1 MQGTRLRFAASL
13 NKLIFALL
21 VALIP
26 LVAIPYG
33 TAQDLW
39 ITVFKCAVFSL
50 GALWMME
57 GLLSG
62 DWGINQKKLLL
73 PLLLLVLYA
82 FAQTLPLGSSS
93 AGNAAGLPSFW
104 QTISSDPYE
113 TRLFAWKLLALM
125 LVGMMLFSH
134 LTSERRLRILV
145 HALIGIGV
153 ACALFGLIRQATQ
166 GEAHGFLLPSLL
178 PREGYGQF
186 INKNHFA
193 YLMEMA
199 GGLLLGQLAAGGAR
213 RGRLFIYAVMAALM
227 WIALVL
233 TYSRG
238 GIFSLFGQIFVLLLL
253 LRVRAHVTDGAG
265 EHGRAPVSLK
275 SGRTLGNLAL
285 KIVFV
290 VCLVIGLALSVVWV
304 GGDVLMTRLEAL
316 PAEAQ
321 MESADPHAG
330 VRRTEIWHAT
340 WQMIKAHPLAGVG
353 FAAYSVGITRHH
365 DASGKWTPEAAH
377 NDYLELLASGGL
389 VGTALFIWFAV
400 TFTRRA
406 HYRLRRAKGFSR
418 AAVIGA
424 LTGLAGVLIH
434 SAVDFGLHIT
444 FNALFFVAL
453 TVIAIAHVPAGA
465 SAFSR
470 AAKVSATFGR

>member
-1 MQGTRLRFAASL
+1 MQGTRLRFAAGL
-13 NKLIFALL
+13 NKLLFALL

-39 ITVFKCAVFSL
+39 IAVFKCAVFSL
-50 GALWMME
+50 GALWMIE

-62 DWGINQKKLLL
+62 DWGFNEKKLLL
-73 PLLLLVLYA
+73 PLLLLVIYP
-82 FAQTLPLGSSS
+82 FAQTLPI
-93 AGNAAGLPSFW
+93 GNAGTSNLPSFW
-104 QTISSDPYE
+104 QAISSDPYE
-113 TRLFAWKLLALM
+113 TRLFAWKFLALV
-125 LVGMMLFSH
+125 LGGMMLFSH
-134 LTSERRLRILV
+134 LTSERRLRV
-145 HALIGIGV
+145 LIHMLLGIGV

-166 GEAHGFLLPSLL
+166 GESQGFLLPSLL

-199 GGLLLGQLAAGGAR
+199 GGLLLGQIAVGGVR
-213 RGRLFIYAVMAALM
+213 RGRLFIYAVMAAML

-253 LRVRAHVTDGAG
+253 LRVRTSATDGVS
-265 EHGRAPVSLK
+265 GRGRPHLSLK
-275 SGRTLGNLAL
+275 TGRTLGGLAL
-285 KIVFV
+285 KIAFV

-353 FAAYSVGITRHH
+353 FAAYSVGITQHH

-389 VGTALFIWFAV
+389 VGIALVIWLAVSFIICA
-400 TFTRRA
+400 RR
-406 HYRLRRAKGFSR
+406 RLRCATGFSR

-453 TVIAIAHVPAGA
+453 MVIAIAHVPAGA

-470 AAKVSATFGR
+470 TAKVSATFGR

>member
-1 MQGTRLRFAASL
+1 MPGARLRLAAGL

-50 GALWMME
+50 GALWMIE

-82 FAQTLPLGSSS
+82 FAQTLPLGGSSGGS
-93 AGNAAGLPSFW
+93 AAGLPSFW
-104 QTISSDPYE
+104 WAISSDPYE
-113 TRLFAWKLLALM
+113 TRLFAWKLLALV

-134 LTSERRLRILV
+134 LTSERRLRVLV
-145 HALIGIGV
+145 QVLIGIGV

-166 GEAHGFLLPSLL
+166 GESHGFLLPALL

-199 GGLLLGQLAAGGAR
+199 GGLLLGQIAVGGVR
-213 RGRLFIYAVMAALM
+213 RGRLFIYAVMAALLWM
-227 WIALVL
+227 ALVL

-253 LRVRAHVTDGAG
+253 LRVRASDTDGASD
-265 EHGRAPVSLK
+265 HGQPHVSLQP
-275 SGRTLGNLAL
+275 GRTLGGLAL
-285 KIVFV
+285 KVAFV
-290 VCLVIGLALSVVWV
+290 VCLVFGLALSVVWV

-316 PAEAQ
+316 PADVQ

-330 VRRTEIWHAT
+330 VRRTEIWGAT
-340 WQMIKAHPLAGVG
+340 WRMIKAHPLAGVG

-389 VGTALFIWFAV
+389 IGTALFVWFAI

-406 HYRLRRAKGFSR
+406 RHRLRCAKGFSR

-424 LTGLAGVLIH
+424 LTGLSGVLIH

-444 FNALFFVAL
+444 INALFFVAL
-453 TVIAIAHVPAGA
+453 VVIAIAHVPAGA

-470 AAKVSATFGR
+470 AAKASAPFGR